1 MAHKD
6 HVEKTSGDQ
15 SNSAFLFSWL
25 GRVIMVHELLRWLR
39 GSLLL
44 ALLQLASA
52 LGAILV
58 SLWLVPLGLR
68 GLRRAYI
75 SRSSSVDSMLR
86 SAAGVVVPPDGKV
99 RRFMPCGM
107 KAEIQSL
114 QQCLHER
121 PNVAL

>member
-1 MAHKD
+1 
-6 HVEKTSGDQ
+6 
-15 SNSAFLFSWL
+15 
-25 GRVIMVHELLRWLR
+25 MVHELLRWLR

-68 GLRRAYI
+68 SLRRAYMH
-75 SRSSSVDSMLR
+75 RSSSVDSMLR

-99 RRFMPCGM
+99 RPFVLP
-107 KAEIQSL
+107 
-114 QQCLHER
+114 
-121 PNVAL
+121 